1 MCLIEW
7 PFFGVYPIF
16 RHTHLVHRYL
26 VISKWGNMV
35 SISPDISGG
44 CFNFTIALETSPR
57 HQQVYCGGNVYI
69 NIMVT
74 RKIVEIPR
82 KSIDTWWV
90 YMGLPV
96 YHLYVYWRVIDEI
109 HGFYSWKYRLKWKRP
124 RGISLRIFHRV
135 CMTEAWIHSIQHQ
148 HLWIL
153 MIFCT
158 LKIPAHSMSSE
169 HALYDY
175 IYIRCFMWFWKWDV
189 PYRGVSPI
197 FRHTDLREQ
206 DLVVGA
212 TMTHGPKTGARWMA
226 RILRGRWDC
235 WRWKWVCLKIV
246 DTPKWNVEWGTW
258 WYAMDENFRVALFWD
273 KPISDGRRERTQLE
287 KPQVAVLGCIP
298 LSKWVIVPVIYME
311 YPHL

>member
-175 IYIRCFMWFWKWDV
+175 IYKMF
-189 PYRGVSPI
+189 
-197 FRHTDLREQ
+197 H
-206 DLVVGA
+206 VVLKMGC
-212 TMTHGPKTGARWMA
+212 TLSWSLPHFQTHRFEGARS
-226 RILRGRWDC
+226 GC
-235 WRWKWVCLKIV
+235 WSHHDSWPEDRSEM
-246 DTPKWNVEWGTW
+246 NG
-258 WYAMDENFRVALFWD
+258 AH
-273 KPISDGRRERTQLE
+273 S
-287 KPQVAVLGCIP
+287 
-298 LSKWVIVPVIYME
+298 
-311 YPHL
+311 